1 MALNARLDH
10 RNPLVFDTHELGRR
24 PGALQRLNRSIDAPK
39 DLGIQGVIG
48 VPEGAPMEL
57 DLRLE
62 SVMEGVL
69 VTGTARALAKGECV
83 RCLEPL
89 ELSLEAE
96 FQEMFSYPD
105 ADDRG
110 RVKAEP
116 VGDAE
121 ESTENEDRLFIEDG
135 LFDLEPVLR
144 DAVVLAL
151 PMQPVCQ
158 DDCLGLC
165 SECGVRLTDDPDHHH
180 DAVDIRWAALQGLAG
195 SLEDGEKDEMSGEA
209 PRSAP
214 ANEKQE
220 K

>member
-1 MALNARLDH
+1 
-10 RNPLVFDTHELGRR
+10 
-24 PGALQRLNRSIDAPK
+24 
-39 DLGIQGVIG
+39 
-48 VPEGAPMEL
+48 MEL

-69 VTGTARALAKGECV
+69 VTGTVRASAKGECV

-89 ELSLEAE
+89 EQELEAD

-110 RVKAEP
+110 RVKAAP
-116 VGDAE
+116 VADAE
-121 ESTENEDRLFIEDG
+121 DDEDRLFIEDG

-151 PMQPVCQ
+151 PLQPVCRE
-158 DDCLGLC
+158 DCLGLC
-165 SECGVRLTDDPDHHH
+165 SQCGVGLNDNPDHHH

-195 SLEDGEKDEMSGEA
+195 TIQDGEKDNMSGAE
-209 PRSAP
+209 SGVD
-214 ANEKQE
+214 EKQE

>member
-24 PGALQRLNRSIDAPK
+24 PGALQRLSRTVPAPR
-39 DLGIQGVIG
+39 DFGIQGVIG
-48 VPEGAPMEL
+48 VPEGAPVEL
-57 DLRLE
+57 ELRLE

-69 VTGTARALAKGECV
+69 VTGTARARAAGECV

-89 ELSLEAE
+89 ELPLEAD

-116 VGDAE
+116 ADDAE
-121 ESTENEDRLFIEDG
+121 EDEDRLFIEDG

-165 SECGVRLTDDPDHHH
+165 SECGARLTDDPDHHH
-180 DAVDIRWAALQGLAG
+180 DAVDIRWAALQGLVVT
-195 SLEDGEKDEMSGEA
+195 DQDDEKDNMSGTA
-209 PRSAP
+209 SDGVQGA
-214 ANEKQE
+214 AEKQE